1 MLGKGPDLS
10 TITRLQKFYL
20 AYFGRPADV
29 EGLLYWAEDL
39 TRNLA
44 GDEVRMGGYFGN
56 ASQPEFT
63 SIYGAS
69 TSTTEFINA
78 VFNNLFGRNADNTG
92 LTYWITQYTQFV
104 TQGQSP
110 QDVRAKMVVW
120 IMDGA
125 QDAPGFL
132 DLTTLNNRVSVAQS
146 FTTQLDTAAEQIA
159 YINAVQGSPGN
170 HAGTVLIEGVRAT
183 TPPADVDVAAAIA
196 GMAAQ
201 TSSIGTQTFVMTEKA
216 GVLSSAYSSKF
227 TPAGKYLSAGSDL
240 IAVARNGLDS
250 ATILDPEPTRDRDVL
265 SADLTGAT
273 FAAGLV
279 LSNVEQVN
287 LYTSMT
293 GPLSLL
299 NVVGTDE
306 MNLSGLTAQ
315 FTQYSGHY
323 LALTQGYASTL
334 TITPLTADTPNGVIL
349 KGTAALSSILNVTSK
364 SFSLDVQA
372 DSVLTTLAT
381 GAGTVTLTGAGALTL
396 GVVTGALY
404 LNGAALTGSLTYV
417 ESGIPTQTRSGNDQI
432 TLGAAT
438 TATLQLGGGND
449 RVTAVS
455 NTGLNAGDFI
465 DFGSGTDSLEL
476 TGNGIV
482 LAAHFDNIRG
492 LEQLSLANTTNNVT
506 IKAHDKLVEPGAIL
520 TVSANALTTG
530 LLDFD
535 GRLELD
541 GAFNI
546 ISGAG
551 NDRIITAAGNDTVRG
566 GGGADV
572 IATGAGEDTL
582 ILDLTEVAGSVAAAR
597 VTDFDPDS
605 DTLVLYDADF
615 EFYHGSASDGVL
627 VTGGAAVSL
636 DALATV
642 SAGFT
647 YGVITTNVSGDTF
660 ASFLA
665 GNSTMEELELA
676 IIAAMGSATDA
687 LFSADAQFLIA
698 IDDGD
703 HTGLVWIES
712 DGADNA
718 LSVDEISVLTII
730 QDMEDARALSPGNNI
745 LFM

>member
-1 MLGKGPDLS
+1 MS
-10 TITRLQKFYL
+10 TTTRLQKFYL

-29 EGLLYWAEDL
+29 EGLLYWSQDL
-39 TRNLA
+39 ARNLG

-78 VFNNLFGRNADNTG
+78 VFNNLFGRNADNSG
-92 LTYWITQYTQFV
+92 LTYWITQYNQFV

-183 TPPADVDVAAAIA
+183 TPPAEVDVAAAIA
-196 GMAAQ
+196 GMTAQ
-201 TSSIGTQTFVMTEKA
+201 TSSIGTQTFVMTERS
-216 GVLSSAYSSKF
+216 GVLSSAYSTKF
-227 TPAGKYLSAGSDL
+227 TPSGKYLSAGSDL

-265 SADLTGAT
+265 SADLTGGT

-279 LSNVEQVN
+279 LSNIEQVN

-299 NVVGTDE
+299 NVVGTNE
-306 MNLSGLTAQ
+306 MNISGLTAQ
-315 FTQYSGHY
+315 FTQYAGHY

-334 TITPLTADTPNGVIL
+334 TITPLTPDTPNGVIL
-349 KGTAALSSILNVTSK
+349 KGTAALSSIVNVTSR

-372 DSVLTTLAT
+372 DSTLTALTT
-381 GAGTVTLTGAGALTL
+381 GAGSVTLTGVGALTL

-404 LNGAALTGSLTYV
+404 LNGGALTGSLTYV
-417 ESGIPTQTRSGNDQI
+417 ESGIPTQTGGGNDQI

-465 DFGSGTDSLEL
+465 DFGSGTDSLVM
-476 TGNGIV
+476 TGNGLV

-492 LEQLSLANTTNNVT
+492 LEQLTLANTTTNVT
-506 IKAHDKLVEPGAIL
+506 IKAHDKLVESGSIL
-520 TVSANALTTG
+520 TVSANTLTTG

-541 GAFNI
+541 GAFQI
-546 ISGAG
+546 LSGGG
-551 NDRIITAAGNDTVRG
+551 NDRITTAAGNDTVRG
-566 GGGADV
+566 GGGADI
-572 IATGAGEDTL
+572 IATGAGSDT
-582 ILDLTEVAGSVAAAR
+582 ITLDLADVAGTVEAADR
-597 VTDFDPDS
+597 LTDFDPDN
-605 DTLVLYDADF
+605 DTLVLYDTDF
-615 EFYHGSASDGVL
+615 EFYHGSASNGVL

-636 DALATV
+636 DVLATV

-647 YGVITTNVSGDTF
+647 YGVITTNVSGATF
-660 ASFLA
+660 ASYLA
-665 GNSTMEELELA
+665 GNCTMEKLELA
-676 IIAAMGSATDA
+676 IIAAMGSASNA
-687 LFSADAQFLIA
+687 LFSADAKFLIA

-703 HTGLVWIES
+703 HTGLIWIES

-718 LSVDEISVLTII
+718 LSVDEISVLAII
-730 QDMEDARALSPGNNI
+730 QDMDDARTLSPGHNI

>member
-1 MLGKGPDLS
+1 MS
-10 TITRLQKFYL
+10 TTTRLQKFYL

-29 EGLLYWAEDL
+29 EGLLYWSQDL

-44 GDEVRMGGYFGN
+44 GDEVRMGGFFGN
-56 ASQPEFT
+56 ATQPEYMA
-63 SIYGAS
+63 IYGAS
-69 TSTTEFINA
+69 TSTTAFVNA
-78 VFNNLFGRNADNTG
+78 VFNNLFGRNADNSG
-92 LTYWITQYTQFV
+92 LTYWINQYNTFV
-104 TQGQSP
+104 TQGQAP

-125 QDAPGFL
+125 QDVPGYQ
-132 DLTTLNNRVSVAQS
+132 DLTTLNNRVSVAEA

-159 YINAVQGSPGN
+159 YIQAVQGSPGN
-170 HAGTVLIEGVRAT
+170 HAGTVLIEGVRST
-183 TPPADVDVAAAIA
+183 TPPAEVDVGAAIA
-196 GMAAQ
+196 GMTAQ
-201 TSSIGTQTFVMTEKA
+201 VSSIGTQTFVMTERG
-216 GVLSSAYSSKF
+216 GVLTSAYSSKF
-227 TPAGKYLSAGSDL
+227 TPPGKYLSAGSDI
-240 IAVARNGLDS
+240 IAVAKNGLDS
-250 ATILDPEPTRDRDVL
+250 ATILDPEPGRDRDVL

-334 TITPLTADTPNGVIL
+334 TITPLTPDTANGVIL
-349 KGTAALSSILNVTSK
+349 KGTAALSSIVNVTSK
-364 SFSLDVQA
+364 VFALDVQS
-372 DSVLTTLAT
+372 DSTLTTLTT

-404 LNGAALTGSLTYV
+404 LNGGALTGSLTYI
-417 ESGIPTQTRSGNDQI
+417 ESGIPTQSGSGNDQI

-438 TATLQLGGGND
+438 TATLQLGGGD
-449 RVTAVS
+449 DTVTAVS

-465 DFGSGTDSLEL
+465 DFGSGTDTLVL

-482 LAAHFDNIRG
+482 LAAHFDNVRG
-492 LEQLSLANTTNNVT
+492 LEQLTLANTTTNVT
-506 IKAHDKLVEPGAIL
+506 IKAHDKLVEAGAIL
-520 TVSANALTTG
+520 TVSGNTLTTG
-530 LLDFD
+530 ILDFD

-541 GAFNI
+541 GAFHVI
-546 ISGAG
+546 AGAA
-551 NDRIITAAGNDTVRG
+551 NDKITTAAGDDTIRG

-572 IATGAGEDTL
+572 IVTGVGDDTVV
-582 ILDLTEVAGSVAAAR
+582 LDLSVVAGSVESADQL
-597 VTDFDPDS
+597 TDFDPES

-615 EFYHGSASDGVL
+615 EFYHGASADGVL

-636 DALATV
+636 DALALT
-642 SAGFT
+642 SSSFT
-647 YGVITTNVSGDTF
+647 FGVITTNVSGDTF
-660 ASFLA
+660 ASYLA
-665 GNSTMEELELA
+665 GDSTMEELETA
-676 IIAAMGSATDA
+676 IIAAMGSASDA
-687 LFSADAQFLIA
+687 LFSADARFLIA
-698 IDDGD
+698 IDDGE
-703 HTGLVWIES
+703 HTGLIWVES
-712 DGADNA
+712 DGADNS
-718 LSVDEISVLTII
+718 LSIDEISLLAII
-730 QDMEDARALSPGNNI
+730 EDMEDARTLAPGGNI